1 MQKVDSQNGNA
12 SVKHKNIP
20 IFIPHLGCPN
30 TCVFCNQRSISG
42 KQSFNIGAV
51 VDEIE
56 SALDTISPDSEVEI
70 AYFGG
75 SFTGIDRDLMR
86 YLLEAAKRYV
96 ERPDDG
102 RARVSGIRMS
112 TRPDYIDEEILKILS
127 HYPVKTIELGLQS
140 MDDEVLAKTKR
151 GHTAKQAENACR
163 MIKDAGYLLVG
174 QMMIGLPGSTLE
186 KEIMT
191 AEKICELSADGARI
205 YPTVTFYDTELAC
218 MADRGEYEMLDLD
231 DAVYR
236 SKEVLKIFNAGG
248 VECIRIGLCASDNL
262 GDLEKVKGGAN
273 HPALGELVLGELY
286 YDKTRE
292 LLLNM
297 SKNMRLEGKGVFM
310 YVPENEVSQA
320 IGQNGRNKNR
330 LIEEFGL
337 RDLRVRKTIYSIGIT
352 LYVDE

>member
-1 MQKVDSQNGNA
+1 M
-12 SVKHKNIP
+12 
-20 IFIPHLGCPN
+20 
-30 TCVFCNQRSISG
+30 R
-42 KQSFNIGAV
+42 
-51 VDEIE
+51 EIE
-56 SALDTISPDSEVEI
+56 GALATIPSDCEVEI

-75 SFTGIDRDLMR
+75 SFTGIDRALMI
-86 YLLEAAKRYV
+86 YLLDVAKYYV
-96 ERPDDG
+96 EHPKDG
-102 RARVSGIRMS
+102 RARVIGIRMS
-112 TRPDYIDEEILKILS
+112 TRPDYINDEIMELLS
-127 HYPVKTIELGLQS
+127 HYPVRTVELGLQS
-140 MDDEVLAKTKR
+140 MDNEVLAKTKR
-151 GHTAKQAENACR
+151 GHTAIEAENACR
-163 MIKDAGYLLVG
+163 MIKDAGYMLVG

-191 AEKICELSADGARI
+191 AEKICEMGADGARI

-286 YDKTRE
+286 YDKTRT
-292 LLLNM
+292 LLLDM
-297 SKNMRLEGKGVFM
+297 SKNMRLEGKSIYM
-310 YVPENEVSQA
+310 YVPENEISQA
-320 IGQNGRNKNR
+320 TGQNGKNKKR
-330 LIEEFGL
+330 LIEEFCL
-337 RDLRVRKTIYSIGIT
+337 KDLRVKKTIYSIGIT